1 MLYINKGDEIPLDEK
16 FHKIHN
22 LCAII
27 YDQLTEIFS
36 LEEYSKLNS
45 TNFNIDKD
53 KHLDVEKFQNREI
66 HALDWLK
73 TNGLNEEISQVVVKH
88 VTMSVLADFVNF
100 IFESL
105 SCAMRGKMTVAFALL
120 RKPFTDELLIFEQIL
135 ANDEDFMNRFFHDGE
150 PNSYDPSD
158 RKIDKREIIAN
169 ALSKSKPNIIFNSE
183 LIYDLRYGKTL
194 GKGLNGFSNHALHIV
209 TKDKNYKTTEQNL
222 NFVFFTKEDVKD
234 YWKSYYF
241 FVPYLLIYSVSV
253 IDNIISKFLTT
264 AENKHL
270 FNVKIMIRLI
280 GTLLWSEWQDGST
293 RKNSKIFEVLSDKLK
308 LTCDECNSNI
318 ELERADFELLL
329 QTGTLLC
336 PKCFS
341 NLISSPDSIKGI
353 NELVELLRTLKE
365 PGTEK
370 NGS

>member
-1 MLYINKGDEIPLDEK
+1 MLFINEGDETPLDKK
-16 FHKIHN
+16 FHEIHN

-36 LEEYSKLNS
+36 LEDYSKLNS
-45 TNFNIDKD
+45 TNFSIDKANHVD
-53 KHLDVEKFQNREI
+53 IEKFENKEI

-73 TNGLNEEISQVVVKH
+73 ANDLNEEISQVVVKH
-88 VTMSVLADFVNF
+88 VTMSVLADFTNF

-135 ANDEDFMNRFFHDGE
+135 YNDEDFINRFFHDGE

-158 RKIDKREIIAN
+158 RKIDKKEIIAN
-169 ALSKSKPNIIFNSE
+169 ALNKSKPNIIFNSE

-194 GKGLNGFSNHALHIV
+194 GKGINGFSNHALHIV

-222 NFVFFTKEDVKD
+222 NFVFSTKEDVQD
-234 YWKSYYF
+234 YWKNYYF

-253 IDNIISKFLTT
+253 IDNIIAKFLTT
-264 AENKHL
+264 KENEHL
-270 FNVKIMIRLI
+270 FNVKVMIRLI
-280 GTLLWSEWQDGST
+280 GILLWSEWQDGSE
-293 RKNSKIFEVLSDKLK
+293 RNNSKIFQVLSEKLK
-308 LTCDECNSNI
+308 LTCGGCSSNI

-329 QTGTLLC
+329 HTGTLLC

-341 NLISSPDSIKGI
+341 NLINSPDAIKGLS
-353 NELVELLRTLKE
+353 EFVKLLKTLNE
-365 PGTEK
+365 PGTK
-370 NGS
+370 KKGS